1 MKKIIALTLAVI
13 MCIFILPTGISAAS
27 SDYSKMTANEFV
39 KKITIGWNLGN
50 TLDSHSCDW
59 LTDKLDL
66 ETGWGN
72 PKTTKA
78 MIKAVKDAGF
88 NTVRIPV
95 SWGEHLDSKGKIDKK
110 WLDRVQE
117 VVDYAYS
124 QNMYVIINSH
134 HDTSWIKLDTKNE
147 KSVTEKFTY
156 LWKQIAARFKNYDER
171 LIFEAMNE
179 PRTVNSEYEWAGG
192 TESERAVLN
201 RIYAKFVSTVRTGG
215 GYNKT
220 RFLMLTPYAAW
231 TAYSSMAD
239 LEIPDDDRII
249 VSVHAYCPR
258 DVALNTYSAS
268 KALTEYEK
276 NEIDETFSLINDIY
290 ISNDIPVIMGEFGT
304 INKNNT
310 KERVKIAK
318 YYLSAAKKYGIPCIW
333 WDNGTITYK
342 EGNEGFGLLNRETL
356 EWYYPD
362 IVKAL
367 TGKSPKS
374 DSKSDVK
381 TVKIGNETFKTDK
394 KGTLN
399 LTNKKLTDKD
409 IKNLKYMK
417 NITGIILSS
426 NQLTDLSPLAELTQL
441 ESLTFHDNNVSDISF
456 AKKLTNLKVFGAG
469 NNGIKD
475 ISALSGHSE
484 LEELWLYG
492 NKISDISALK
502 GCKKIKRVDFANN
515 RITDLTPLCDSKG
528 IIDLR
533 ASNNSLNGN
542 LKAIKG
548 LTISG
553 NLYID
558 GNGYEEASLVKY
570 VDNYLYSDEDGFTYY
585 Y

>member
-1 MKKIIALTLAVI
+1 MKKIISFTLAVI
-13 MCIFILPTGISAAS
+13 MCIFIMPTDISAAS
-27 SDYSKMTANEFV
+27 SDYSKMTAKEFV
-39 KKITIGWNLGN
+39 KKITVGWNLGN

-78 MIKAVKDAGF
+78 MIKTVKNAGF

-95 SWGEHLDSKGKIDKK
+95 SWGEHMDSKGKIDKK

-124 QNMYVIINSH
+124 QDMYVIINSH
-134 HDTSWIKLDTKNE
+134 HDRTWIKLDTKNE
-147 KSVTEKFTY
+147 KNVTEKFTY
-156 LWKQIAARFKNYDER
+156 VWKQIAERFKNYDER

-179 PRTVNSEYEWAGG
+179 PRTENTENEWWGG
-192 TESERAVLN
+192 TKSERAVLN
-201 RIYAKFVSTVRTGG
+201 RIYAKFVSAIRAGG

-220 RFLMLTPYAAW
+220 RFLMLTPYAASAVY
-231 TAYSSMAD
+231 TSMAD
-239 LEIPDDDRII
+239 LEIPDDDKII
-249 VSVHAYCPR
+249 VSVHAYLPYNE
-258 DVALNTYSAS
+258 ALNTYSDS
-268 KALTEYEK
+268 KTLTEDGK
-276 NEIDETFSLINDIY
+276 KEINGAFSLINKAY
-290 ISNDIPVIMGEFGT
+290 ISKGIPVIMGEFGT
-304 INKNNT
+304 LNKSNT
-310 KERVKIAK
+310 NERVKIAK
-318 YYLSAAKKYGIPCIW
+318 YYLSVAKKYSIPCCW
-333 WDNGTITYK
+333 WDNGTITYE

-367 TGKSPKS
+367 TGKSPVKS
-374 DSKSDVK
+374 EKSTVQ
-381 TVKIGNETFKTDK
+381 TVKIGDQSYKTDM

-426 NQLTDLSPLAELTQL
+426 NKLTDLSPLAELTQL

-456 AKKLTNLKVFGAG
+456 AKKLTKLKVFGAG

-475 ISALSGHSE
+475 ISALKGHSE

-492 NKISDISALK
+492 NNISDISALK

-515 RITDLTPLCDSKG
+515 RITDLTPLCSSKG
-528 IIDLR
+528 IIDIR
-533 ASNNSLNGN
+533 ATNNRLNGN

-548 LTISG
+548 LTVSG

-558 GNGYEEASLVKY
+558 GNGYEEASLSEY
-570 VDNYLYSDEDGFTYY
+570 INNNLYSDDDGFTYY